1 MWCHFIFSNGSNPY
15 ITMNNSKLFYML
27 KKYDYEQIRETTF
40 LINSGSDILT
50 IKPKNSYQVNKDI
63 LRNIAID
70 WQNNFYKFN
79 YSYDELAGWTAFFTE
94 LGARYGLL
102 NEFKDNGII

>member
-1 MWCHFIFSNGSNPY
+1 MWCHFIFANGSNPY

-40 LINSGSDILT
+40 LINSRCDILT
-50 IKPKNSYQVNKDI
+50 IKPKNSYQINKDI

-70 WQNNFYKFN
+70 WQNNFYKFH
-79 YSYDELAGWTAFFTE
+79 YSYEELAGWTAFFTE

-102 NEFKDNGII
+102 TEFTENGII

>member
-1 MWCHFIFSNGSNPY
+1 MYCLFEFKNGSNPY
-15 ITMNNSKLFYML
+15 ITMNNSRLFYML
-27 KKYDYEQIRETTF
+27 KKYDYEQIGTTTF
-40 LINSGSDILT
+40 LINSRCDILT
-50 IKPKNSYQVNKDI
+50 IKPKSSYEINKDI

-70 WQNNFYKFN
+70 WQNNFYRFH
-79 YSYDELAGWTAFFTE
+79 YSYEELAGWTAFFTE